1 MPTLGKGLVTA
12 ANTPQSFW
20 TASPGSMPSICINL
34 CNVTKA
40 PILVSLAIHGAAP
53 GLGDHIEYEFP
64 LDPAGTEGNTLER
77 TGIAISQNMQVW
89 VTCSA
94 ANAVAVHVHGY
105 EV

>member
-20 TASPGSMPSICINL
+20 IAPTGTTPSISISL

-40 PILVSLAIHGAAP
+40 PILVSLAIHSAAP

-64 LDPAGTEGNTLER
+64 LDSAGTEGNTLER
-77 TGIAISQNMQVW
+77 TGIAISPSMQVW
-89 VTCSA
+89 VSCSA